1 MILFS
6 STGGNMQVC
15 CKRNPKFKVK
25 TGPKTKFA
33 PRRYGDLNIVYDVL
47 QSFGSNYL
55 AQVTIDNDSPL
66 GRLDRWNLTWEW
78 MRGEIINTMRGAYTH
93 KRDPSECLNSKAG
106 QYYKDLDFSQVMNCQ
121 KKQDI
126 SDLPPER
133 KEDNVTGKLP
143 YCCKNGTLLPPIMD
157 PWKAR
162 SMFQLQVFKLPPDL
176 NKTALTLEDRWS
188 SQSSVQMRATAVGGS
203 GRYSLASWQ
212 VVCNITKPKAQASRC
227 CDTDTCNADCNPL
240 LLPPDALLVPFKNR
254 TLKAKAWA
262 KQNHMPIPKKLPCP
276 DNCGVS
282 INWHVNTDYRDGWTA
297 RLTVFNWRDFAFED
311 WFVAVDMGKAGPG
324 YENVYSFNGT
334 RVPPNNRTVMF
345 QGLPGL
351 NYLVGQVNGTNPLR
365 DPAVPGKQQSVI
377 SFTKKNIHG
386 LNIPGGDGFP
396 TKVFFNGEELAFAL
410 MMG

>member
-1 MILFS
+1 
-6 STGGNMQVC
+6 
-15 CKRNPKFKVK
+15 
-25 TGPKTKFA
+25 
-33 PRRYGDLNIVYDVL
+33 
-47 QSFGSNYL
+47 
-55 AQVTIDNDSPL
+55 
-66 GRLDRWNLTWEW
+66 
-78 MRGEIINTMRGAYTH
+78 MRGAYTH

-121 KKQDI
+121 KKPAI

-133 KEDNVTGKLP
+133 KDDNVTGKLP
-143 YCCKNGTLLPPIMD
+143 YCCKNGTILPPIMD

-176 NKTALTLEDRWS
+176 NKTALCPPQYKCGPPVRIDPS
-188 SQSSVQMRATAVGGS
+188 SFPDSSGLPAITYAI
-203 GRYSLASWQ
+203 ASWQ

-227 CDTDTCNADCNPL
+227 CDTDTCNAERNPL
-240 LLPPDALLVPFKNR
+240 LLPPDALLVPFENR
-254 TLKAKAWA
+254 TLQAKAWA
-262 KQNHMPIPKKLPCP
+262 KQNHMPIPKELPCP

-297 RLTVFNWRDFAFED
+297 RLTIFNWRDFAFED
-311 WFVAVDMGKAGPG
+311 WFVAVDMDKAGPG
-324 YENVYSFNGT
+324 YENVYSFNST

-377 SFTKKNIHG
+377 SFTKKNIH
-386 LNIPGGDGFP
+386 
-396 TKVFFNGEELAFAL
+396 
-410 MMG
+410 